1 MKILK
6 ISRENLI
13 EEKFYKAKEIE
24 SENNENI
31 NMDKEL
37 GDFLFKLLQ
46 SVNTKKDGRGLG
58 FIIGSSFKM
67 DMCLNFIVRKGTIED
82 MKEQITSLYRSNIG
96 RVRQFYN
103 ITTMNLVV
111 LDEME
116 EYMQIEAS
124 EYDNVL
130 NLSYLKGVA

>member
-13 EEKFYKAKEIE
+13 KEKFYNAKEIE
-24 SENNENI
+24 SEKNENI
-31 NMDKEL
+31 TMDKEL

-46 SVNTKKDGRGLG
+46 SVNTKKDGNGLG
-58 FIIGSSFKM
+58 FIMSSSFKM
-67 DMCLNFIVRKGTIED
+67 DMCLNFIVRKETVESI
-82 MKEQITSLYRSNIG
+82 KEQITSLYRSNIG

-103 ITTMNLVV
+103 ITAMNLVV
-111 LDEME
+111 LDEGE
-116 EYMQIEAS
+116 EYLPTDTNE
-124 EYDNVL
+124 NVT

>member
-13 EEKFYKAKEIE
+13 KEKFYEAKEIE
-24 SENNENI
+24 NEQNENI
-31 NMDKEL
+31 TMEKEL

-46 SVNTKKDGRGLG
+46 SVNAKKDGRGLG
-58 FIIGSSFKM
+58 FIMSSSFKM
-67 DMCLNFIVRKGTIED
+67 DMCLNFIVRKETVEI

-96 RVRQFYN
+96 RIRQFYN
-103 ITTMNLVV
+103 ITAMNLVV

>member
-13 EEKFYKAKEIE
+13 KEKFYEAKEIE
-24 SENNENI
+24 NEQNENI
-31 NMDKEL
+31 TMDKEL

-46 SVNTKKDGRGLG
+46 SVNAKENGRGLG
-58 FIIGSSFKM
+58 FIMSSSFKM
-67 DMCLNFIVRKGTIED
+67 DMCLNFIIRRETIEN

-96 RVRQFYN
+96 RVSQFYN
-103 ITTMNLVV
+103 IIAMNLVV
-111 LDEME
+111 LEEME
-116 EYMQIEAS
+116 EYVQTEAF
-124 EYDNVL
+124 DCDKVL

>member
-46 SVNTKKDGRGLG
+46 SVNAKKDGKGLG
-58 FIIGSSFKM
+58 FIMDSSFKM
-67 DMCLNFIVRKGTIED
+67 DICLNFIVRKD
-82 MKEQITSLYRSNIG
+82 NLDNVREQVVSLFRKNIG
-96 RVRQFYN
+96 RIRSFYDV
-103 ITTMNLVV
+103 TAMNLVV
-111 LDEME
+111 LE
-116 EYMQIEAS
+116 EGEDIPIEIETEHS
-124 EYDNVL
+124 NVM